1 MGGQEREY
9 HEDNVGQRSKNADKS
24 TQHRCWARLVRN
36 PQLQQRL
43 ENSSNKRQ
51 LLRNVFTKTWELLR
65 TKTRLQEVYKNIQ
78 LPDPKDP
85 ANIPTVTTLESTVF
99 SFPHDGKRQEK

>member
-1 MGGQEREY
+1 MDRPEY
-9 HEDNVGQRSKNADKS
+9 LAGENVPRIKAS
-24 TQHRCWARLVRN
+24 TIIERN